1 MVKLFLNF
9 LKLQT
14 LKFYEYFLD
23 IILIYLFLEILADVK
38 TSFNILFKKKKK
50 KKTDLILVGNFFIY
64 SKCYV
69 TY

>member
-50 KKTDLILVGNFFIY
+50 KKNRSYTRGQFFY
-64 SKCYV
+64 LQ
-69 TY
+69 